1 MFSTTDVGNTA
12 FWTMLMFLFLAVCGL
27 EGAGKMILALLAVFI
42 VACILHK

>member
-12 FWTMLMFLFLAVCGL
+12 FWSMLMFLLLAFCGL